1 MLLDIKSIFGVRQ
14 NLDNAIL
21 SYESSIQLNFKQ
33 NGGPSALTEKKL
45 LHKKGLFCVCEQDSV
60 IPVATS

>member
-1 MLLDIKSIFGVRQ
+1 MLVDIRSIFGVRQ

-33 NGGPSALTEKKL
+33 NGGPSALTENKL
-45 LHKKGLFCVCEQDSV
+45 ASEKSTVLRL
-60 IPVATS
+60 